1 MVMIGAARN
10 RLLPLAQLTTRHIKD
25 ARPSRLAC
33 LWVLPSEEVTAAAE
47 TVTVTP
53 SEVMATEAD
62 EPTIQAAAETVTDTR
77 SEVMVTE
84 ADEEEEPTIQN
95 GFYEAGTPTI
105 LFRTLPMSMLDATR
119 SLLLASNEETD
130 AEVPE
135 EIPEVN
141 LSNNIDPT
149 SGVPSLGETIREH
162 ASLFI
167 SQDMEDPFHIEVRRS
182 HVFRDALQ
190 SIRFAQ
196 GDLHSPLRLTLT
208 GEEGVDL
215 GGLRREFWS
224 LFLNQAT
231 MSSLFT
237 GKAGRL
243 TLAKNYIELKRGT
256 FRHLGQLVALS
267 ILQDGPGLPIFADVV
282 VNHLL
287 DRRVGL
293 DIEDLPD
300 SLVNSLKEMDDSP
313 DRELA
318 GLYSNLFDEAC
329 AAGFSLPT
337 NRFSRAHIPLLK
349 GAFVENLLGGCL
361 AEMEQFKEGL
371 QTHQILD
378 VLQGNKDGVF
388 LFLSGRKK
396 EVTAA
401 AVRDLLQFNYR
412 EGKHRQLDEETA
424 QGFRTFL

>member
-25 ARPSRLAC
+25 ARPSRLAR
-33 LWVLPSEEVTAAAE
+33 LWVLPAEEVTAAAE

-287 DRRVGL
+287 QESRSGYRGPARQSCEFTEGDGRFTRPG
-293 DIEDLPD
+293 
-300 SLVNSLKEMDDSP
+300 
-313 DRELA
+313 A
-318 GLYSNLFDEAC
+318 G
-329 AAGFSLPT
+329 
-337 NRFSRAHIPLLK
+337 RPLQQPL
-349 GAFVENLLGGCL
+349 
-361 AEMEQFKEGL
+361 
-371 QTHQILD
+371 
-378 VLQGNKDGVF
+378 
-388 LFLSGRKK
+388 
-396 EVTAA
+396 
-401 AVRDLLQFNYR
+401 
-412 EGKHRQLDEETA
+412 
-424 QGFRTFL
+424 